1 MELSPENLVVIGLVA
16 SVVTQALRLVA
27 RYFGYIPTR
36 EVVNVGLLAISVA
49 LASWFFGL
57 PVIGPAGDPMA
68 FAQALIQAAAAVFG
82 SAALVYNVLL
92 DKVLLP
98 AGEEE

>member
-1 MELSPENLVVIGLVA
+1 MELSPENLAVIGLVA

-27 RYFGYIPTR
+27 RHFGYIPTR

-57 PVIGPAGDPMA
+57 PIVEAGDPLA
-68 FAQALIQAAAAVFG
+68 FAQALIAAAAAVFG
-82 SAALVYNVLL
+82 SAALVYNLLL

-98 AGEEE
+98 AGVEE

>member
-1 MELSPENLVVIGLVA
+1 MELSPDNLALIGIVA
-16 SVVTQALRLVA
+16 SVATQALRLVA
-27 RYFGYIPTR
+27 RYLGYIPTR
-36 EVVNVGLLAISVA
+36 EVANLGLLVISVV

-57 PVIGPAGDPMA
+57 PIVAAGDPLA